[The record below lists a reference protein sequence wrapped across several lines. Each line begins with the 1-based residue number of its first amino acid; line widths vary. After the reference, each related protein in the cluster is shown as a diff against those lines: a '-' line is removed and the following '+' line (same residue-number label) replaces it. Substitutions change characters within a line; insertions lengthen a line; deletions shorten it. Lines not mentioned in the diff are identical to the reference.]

1 MRVSEL
7 EDERLDYFVIKA
19 LGHELEPWKT
29 GWRVRNSGEIWGYVG
44 EITPR
49 PMLFKISPSTD
60 WSQGGP
66 IIEREK
72 IKLEPIHKLKG
83 GEFLEWNAKAL
94 PWQYA
99 MEGPTALIAAMRAFV
114 ASRFG
119 LEVDDC

>member
-1 MRVSEL
+1 MKVEEL
-7 EDERLDYFVIKA
+7 VGAKLDYWVAVANDLSPQLHRAGKYPNGREVYRDYVDAGTGSIY
-19 LGHELEPWKT
+19 EPS
-29 GWRVRNSGEIWGYVG
+29 VN
-44 EITPR
+44 
-49 PMLFKISPSTD
+49 

-83 GEFLEWNAKAL
+83 GEFLEWNAKAM

-114 ASRFG
+114 ASKFG
-119 LEVDDC
+119 LEVDDS